1 MQRKNSRVEEIKKE
15 DESSDPL
22 YFHPKRILAEAEL
35 PEGRPGIDLTQL
47 DRAAYLLRRSKTAL
61 FPAKNVKKIPEKI
74 NKKSISLTEL
84 QPRKPP
90 I

>member
-35 PEGRPGIDLTQL
+35 PESRPGIDLTQL

-61 FPAKNVKKIPEKI
+61 FSAKKIPEKI
-74 NKKSISLTEL
+74 NKKSMRLTEL

-90 I
+90 L